1 MSEEELALV
10 VDESASEV
18 IVIDMPEPVAVTVV
32 DHRPFLSTPLDDYTV
47 SEGLLLLIVVIL
59 FLNLL
64 GRALK
69 EGFSWLLP

>member
-1 MSEEELALV
+1 MNEEEV
-10 VDESASEV
+10 VQVSEV
-18 IVIDMPEPVAVTVV
+18 AVVELPEPVAVTVI
-32 DHRPFLSTPLDDYTV
+32 DHRPFFSTPLDDYTV
-47 SEGLLLLIVVIL
+47 SEGLLLLIAVIL

>member
-1 MSEEELALV
+1 MIEEELAQTSEVVV
-10 VDESASEV
+10 VDL
-18 IVIDMPEPVAVTVV
+18 PEPVAVTVI
-32 DHRPFLSTPLDDYTV
+32 DHRPFLYTPLDDYTV

-59 FLNLL
+59 FLNML